1 MQRLNLTAE
10 EVLTTTRAVRKRLD
24 LQRPV
29 ERDLIET
36 CLRIA
41 FQAPNGSDQQTWG
54 WVLVDDRETKRQMA
68 AIYRL
73 ALTDFIGRP
82 RATAD
87 DVQATEQQEPKQR
100 RMAASVLYLTDHME
114 DVPVL
119 LIPTFHGRVE
129 HKGVFWQASRW
140 GSIAPGVWSFMLALR
155 MHGLGS
161 AWTTLH
167 LLREREM
174 GDLLGIPETE
184 TQAGMFPV
192 AHTLGTDFKVADR
205 SKSEAQIHWNC
216 W

>member
-1 MQRLNLTAE
+1 MQRPNLSAE

-29 ERDLIET
+29 ERDLIEA

>member
-1 MQRLNLTAE
+1 LTAE

-205 SKSEAQIHWNC
+205 SKSEAQIHWNR

>member
-1 MQRLNLTAE
+1 MQRPNLSAE

-29 ERDLIET
+29 ERDLIEA

-68 AIYRL
+68 AIYRSAL
-73 ALTDFIGRP
+73 ADFIDRP
-82 RATAD
+82 RADAD
-87 DVQATEQQEPKQR
+87 VVQVTVQQEPKQR

-114 DVPVL
+114 EVPVL

-129 HKGVFWQASRW
+129 HQGVFWQASRW

-174 GDLLGIPETE
+174 GDLLGILETE